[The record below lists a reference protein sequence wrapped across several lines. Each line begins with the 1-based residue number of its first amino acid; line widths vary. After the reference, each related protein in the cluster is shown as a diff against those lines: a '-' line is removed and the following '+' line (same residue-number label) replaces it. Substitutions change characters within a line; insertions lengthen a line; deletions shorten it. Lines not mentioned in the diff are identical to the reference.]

1 MVKALQTTS
10 YVTSFRCARMSE
22 FITDNIRKFK
32 EMLEQ
37 EIQLKEETNPEY
49 DGMLEE
55 RTDAN
60 KAKERNRAALNQGQK
75 KAE

>member
-1 MVKALQTTS
+1 
-10 YVTSFRCARMSE
+10 MSE

-60 KAKERNRAALNQGQK
+60 KAKERNRAALNQG
-75 KAE
+75 